1 LDSIKQGKMMS
12 SPKSITIEVDGEQS
26 VYTLQGDKAE
36 KFETTMGAFED
47 VLATHFGVN
56 PTQNSLEIV
65 DAVAID

>member
-1 LDSIKQGKMMS
+1 MSKPKEIIIQVDDSKL
-12 SPKSITIEVDGEQS
+12 
-26 VYTLQGDKAE
+26 VYALEGNKAE

-56 PTQNSLEIV
+56 PTKNSLEIV

>member
-1 LDSIKQGKMMS
+1 MS

-26 VYTLQGDKAE
+26 VYPLEGDKAE

-47 VLATHFGVN
+47 VLATHFGIN
-56 PTQNSLEIV
+56 PTKNSLEIV

>member
-1 LDSIKQGKMMS
+1 MMS
-12 SPKSITIEVDGEQS
+12 SPKSITIEVDGKQS

-36 KFETTMGAFED
+36 KFETMMGAFED

>member
-1 LDSIKQGKMMS
+1 MS
-12 SPKSITIEVDGEQS
+12 SPKSITIEVDGNKT
-26 VYTLQGDKAE
+26 VYALEGKKAE

-56 PTQNSLEIV
+56 PTENSLEIV

>member
-1 LDSIKQGKMMS
+1 MS
-12 SPKSITIEVDGEQS
+12 VKKITIEVDGDKTEHDLEGS
-26 VYTLQGDKAE
+26 KAE

-56 PTQNSLEIV
+56 PTKNSLEIV